1 MIGGIFR
8 ARECAPCSLLQFTC
22 EILRV
27 SMTTGV
33 AKYPVVVTSWVCS
46 TAVCDGRFVLPS
58 NRCNSCVSVRQQ
70 YEIAVSH
77 CCRTGPTDND
87 YFIIFCLCDPLP
99 GTNNRTPGQPDRGDD
114 FQALRHCLTG
124 FSAPPRSCVS
134 VQRLCW
140 RCRARPLLVCQG
152 HVGRGPPLLQCRPL
166 RSLELLG
173 MRAELLTRGCLPQK
187 RNAKIQSTHI

>member
-1 MIGGIFR
+1 MAVTVIMIGGIFR
-8 ARECAPCSLLQFTC
+8 ARECAPCSLLQFAC
-22 EILRV
+22 ETLRV

-70 YEIAVSH
+70 YEIAVSY

-99 GTNNRTPGQPDRGDD
+99 GTNNDTPGQPDRGERFPGPPSLPDG
-114 FQALRHCLTG
+114 LLCTTL
-124 FSAPPRSCVS
+124 SACGG
-134 VQRLCW
+134 CDGDAG
-140 RCRARPLLVCQG
+140 ARPFLVCATG
-152 HVGRGPPLLQCRPL
+152 TWVKGR
-166 RSLELLG
+166 RSSSVAPSG
-173 MRAELLTRGCLPQK
+173 AGDFWVCVRVC
-187 RNAKIQSTHI
+187 